1 MVVQQQ
7 MSDLP
12 IHRTTTDA
20 ERAALRQQFEN
31 ASDGPRAA
39 IAISFPASINP
50 TSTMRAPATFLVL
63 TAILAAIW
71 INEARADQKTVCSIT
86 VNSAD
91 ESEAFRRH
99 LPPDKFRFVELV
111 ERGRA
116 DWLESACRQGVR
128 CDVLVIS
135 GHYDGG
141 NEFFSDRLDAREF
154 LPVNEMERVSC
165 SNSCPGLFSQ
175 LKEVYLFGCNTLNPE
190 PLTFASAEIGRSL
203 VRSGHSQADANR
215 LARELS
221 TRHGDSSRDRMRQI
235 FMNVPVIYGFSSVA
249 PLGPTAASILNRHFQ
264 TAGTGDVGSGRA
276 SGKML
281 GAFGSHSMV
290 VASGLSDQA
299 PQAAYRREVCQF
311 SDDRLSPAQKLAFV
325 HRLLN
330 RDMAEVRM
338 FLGRIERYAASLSET
353 ERQDS
358 AVAAA
363 LDEIAHDQAA
373 RVRFLDFARDADQPA
388 IRVRMIELAGE
399 LGWLSAADQRAEF
412 MQLIDDRLARKSMS
426 AGDVDL
432 ACTLNKDHAL
442 DEESDRLQLSSA
454 QYDEVT
460 HAAVLACLGSAAGH
474 AKVLEA
480 LTSPDPEQVRI
491 AQAYLRHRPIADAN
505 ELRDVANRIAG
516 MSASD
521 AQVRALDALAQNPV
535 SDRESLEALTRL
547 FPVARSA
554 GVQTAIAGVLIRSDY
569 QAIATPELVQSL
581 RQSRLRPPLGEDLID
596 VLIRRLQAHL
606 ALAGV

>member
-1 MVVQQQ
+1 
-7 MSDLP
+7 
-12 IHRTTTDA
+12 
-20 ERAALRQQFEN
+20 
-31 ASDGPRAA
+31 
-39 IAISFPASINP
+39 
-50 TSTMRAPATFLVL
+50 
-63 TAILAAIW
+63 
-71 INEARADQKTVCSIT
+71 
-86 VNSAD
+86 
-91 ESEAFRRH
+91 
-99 LPPDKFRFVELV
+99 
-111 ERGRA
+111 
-116 DWLESACRQGVR
+116 
-128 CDVLVIS
+128 
-135 GHYDGG
+135 
-141 NEFFSDRLDAREF
+141 
-154 LPVNEMERVSC
+154 
-165 SNSCPGLFSQ
+165 
-175 LKEVYLFGCNTLNPE
+175 
-190 PLTFASAEIGRSL
+190 
-203 VRSGHSQADANR
+203 
-215 LARELS
+215 
-221 TRHGDSSRDRMRQI
+221 MRQI

-281 GAFGSHSMV
+281 GAFSSHSMV

-311 SDDRLSPAQKLAFV
+311 SDDRMSSAQKAAFV

-338 FLGRIERYAASLSET
+338 FLGRIEQYASSLSEN
-353 ERQDS
+353 ERQVP

-363 LDEIAHDQAA
+363 FDQIANDQSA
-373 RVRFLDFARDADQPA
+373 RARFLEFARDADQPA

-399 LGWLSAADQRAEF
+399 LGWLSAADQRGEF
-412 MQLIDDRLARKSMS
+412 MQLIGDRLARNSMS
-426 AGDVDL
+426 PGDVDL
-432 ACTLNKDHAL
+432 ACALNKDHAL

-454 QYDEVT
+454 RYDDVT
-460 HAAVLACLGSAAGH
+460 HAAVLACLGSATGH
-474 AKVLEA
+474 ARVLQA

-491 AQAYLRHRPIADAN
+491 AQTYLRHRPIADAN
-505 ELRDVANRIAG
+505 QLRDVANRIAG

-554 GVQTAIAGVLIRSDY
+554 GVQAAIAGVLIRSDY

-581 RQSRLRPPLGEDLID
+581 RQSRLKPPPGEDLID

-606 ALAGV
+606 ALAGVEPAPFRSEHPTGSAPAPLAGQRLPPRRFDRPLNDAHLPSTRVGPLYVVRAAA